1 MRQRAIIAIAL
12 SCQPSLL
19 IADEPTTA
27 LDVTTE
33 GQILELMRDLQRDLG
48 MAIQYITHDLGVIA
62 EMADE
67 VIVMYMGKVVE
78 QAPVHDVFH
87 HAKHPYTQALLRSIP
102 VLGRKTGRRLEAI
115 KGVVPDPLN
124 IPSGCRFRN
133 RCDHFMPGTC
143 DVAEPEMIQVDAG
156 HLVRCFL
163 YE

>member
-1 MRQRAIIAIAL
+1 
-12 SCQPSLL
+12 
-19 IADEPTTA
+19 

-33 GQILELMRDLQRDLG
+33 GQILELMRDLQQELG

-78 QAPVHDVFH
+78 QATVHDIFYNT
-87 HAKHPYTQALLRSIP
+87 KHPYTQALLRSIP
-102 VLGRKTGRRLEAI
+102 VLGRKSGGRLEAI

-124 IPSGCRFRN
+124 IPYGCRFRD
-133 RCDHFMPGTC
+133 RCEDFMPGTC
-143 DVAEPEMIQVDAG
+143 DMAEPEMVKVDAG

>member
-1 MRQRAIIAIAL
+1 
-12 SCQPSLL
+12 L

-67 VIVMYMGKVVE
+67 VIVMYLGKVME
-78 QAPVHDVFH
+78 RATVHDIFH
-87 HAKHPYTQALLRSIP
+87 NPKHPYTQALLRSIP
-102 VLGRKTGRRLEAI
+102 VLGRKTSGRLEAI
-115 KGVVPDPLN
+115 RGVVPDPLN

-133 RCDHFMPGTC
+133 RCPSAVAGTC
-143 DVAEPEMIQVDAG
+143 EVEEPEMLEVDEG